1 MEIASSTLIPPSFSS
16 GPSGV
21 SGDRSV
27 MELLFVKTLLRSV
40 PLACS
45 MLDRDVIAELTLER
59 SASSE

>member
-1 MEIASSTLIPPSFSS
+1 
-16 GPSGV
+16 
-21 SGDRSV
+21 